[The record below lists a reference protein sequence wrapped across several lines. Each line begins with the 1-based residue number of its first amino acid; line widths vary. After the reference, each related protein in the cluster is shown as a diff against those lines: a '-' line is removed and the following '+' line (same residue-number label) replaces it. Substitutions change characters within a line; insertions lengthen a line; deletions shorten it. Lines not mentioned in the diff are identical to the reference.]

1 LNAFTDMRRRY
12 FESHSNESF
21 AEYYLTHRCYVSD
34 QDDFARNQL
43 KSKIAAIRALFEKG
57 DAEEDDILY
66 LLAELGDHP
75 YLDRYMVE
83 LLIQNKNLLLSGR
96 AQSALS
102 AMLCATEIS
111 PEKMA
116 HLIDVCI
123 ECDLPLLTPDGLH
136 TALLFYKHDLDVVS
150 ALIEYCLH
158 FSVTDSLDLLREFL
172 SEPYP
177 ENIKLQIIDY
187 WLAVESDPEK
197 VGSWLQDHPA
207 SDPNRHLYRDYLRF
221 RQEILVTEE
230 CGLVVIQTMFYGDPE
245 YSGKGQSGGLGTLL
259 KSLGNQ
265 LTKHE
270 QISLVITLTIHQNWN
285 EHKPFFLRYDS
296 GHLLVR
302 LPIHLNTDD
311 ACAFVKRESAIKRA
325 VARFLSLWQIQP
337 DILHVR
343 YLDNASK
350 AMAVLAKQINAKLV
364 FTLTPDPHR
373 NMTDANGEIVCFKV
387 DETLEKLNKI
397 TIGDELLAL
406 TDGIVGIG
414 GESVKQELAL
424 YFPQLKQV
432 GDPADVRMIGE
443 GIDTNI
449 DVQPFDLW
457 QFQEDHALGYSIA
470 PSYRGQAVMLNIGRL
485 NEQKGQA
492 YLLKAWGESR
502 LCHDFNL
509 MIIGG
514 TRQGEHAEEAAIKA
528 DFQAFMDSH
537 QELIGKFAHI
547 EALPNADIR
556 SIERTLMEHTSA
568 RLPNVYVC
576 SSVKEEFG
584 ISILEAM
591 SEGFLIFAPNKG
603 GVKTYLTSGQNGFLI
618 DTADAS
624 SIQQGIETVLYDS
637 HLQHADFERIMQSGK
652 RTVFDHFSMEEIA
665 KNFAELYLG
674 LSADDS
680 LMCLME

>member
-12 FESHSNESF
+12 FEDHSNESF

-34 QDDFARNQL
+34 ADYIARNQL
-43 KSKIAAIRALFEKG
+43 KSKIATIRALFEKG
-57 DAEEDDILY
+57 GAEEDDILY

-83 LLIQNKNLLLSGR
+83 LVIQNKNLLLSGR
-96 AQSALS
+96 AQSTLS
-102 AMLCATEIS
+102 AMLCGMEIS

-116 HLIDVCI
+116 YLIDVCI

-136 TALLFYKHDLDVVS
+136 TALLFYRNDPDVVS
-150 ALIEYCLH
+150 ALIEYSLH
-158 FSVTDSLDLLREFL
+158 FLIIYVLDLMREFL

-177 ENIKLQIIDY
+177 ENIKLQIIEY
-187 WLAVESDPEK
+187 LLAVESDADK
-197 VGSWLQDHPA
+197 VERWLQDDPA
-207 SDPNRHLYRDYLRF
+207 LDPSRSLYRDYLRF
-221 RQEILVTEE
+221 RHEKLVPEE

-245 YSGKGQSGGLGTLL
+245 YSGKGHGGGLGTLL
-259 KSLGNQ
+259 KTLGNQ

-270 QISLVITLTIHQNWN
+270 QISLVITLTIHQSWN
-285 EHKPFFLRYDS
+285 EHKPFLLRYDS

-302 LPIHLNTDD
+302 LPIYLNTDD
-311 ACAFVKRESAIKRA
+311 ANAFVKRELAIKRA
-325 VARFLSLWQIQP
+325 VARFLSAWQIQP

-350 AMAVLAKQINAKLV
+350 AMAKLAKQMNAKLV

-373 NMTDANGEIVCFKV
+373 NMSGTNGEIVCFKV

-397 TIGDELLAL
+397 TIGDELLAM

-414 GESVKQELAL
+414 GESVRQELAL

-449 DVQPFDLW
+449 DAQPFDIW
-457 QFQEDHALGYSIA
+457 QFLETHALGYSIA
-470 PSYRGQAVMLNIGRL
+470 PSYTDQPIILSIGRL
-485 NEQKGQA
+485 NEQKGQTH
-492 YLLKAWGESR
+492 LLKAWGESQIW
-502 LCHDFNL
+502 HDYNL
-509 MIIGG
+509 IIIGG
-514 TRQGEHAEEAAIKA
+514 SRHDAHADEAAIMV
-528 DFQAFMDSH
+528 DFQTFMDSH
-537 QELIGKFAHI
+537 QELAGRFAHI

-556 SIERTLMEHTSA
+556 SIERTIMEHASA

-576 SSVKEEFG
+576 PSVKEEFG

-591 SEGFLIFAPNKG
+591 SEGFLIFAPIKG

-618 DTADAS
+618 DTTDAS

-652 RTVFDHFSMEEIA
+652 RTVLDHFSMDEIA

-674 LSADDS
+674 LSGDDS